1 MKSGYYT
8 IMWNKTDHGASKIN
22 HHQPHQSLV
31 FIQRKCDVVSM
42 VGLEGSSL
50 SIKSFFQKTK

>member
-22 HHQPHQSLV
+22 HHHHTKVWSS
-31 FIQRKCDVVSM
+31 FKESDVVSM